1 MRGGHIG
8 GQATISVP
16 VMALKSAYFNALDNE
31 SKKRYLEK
39 IKEIDE
45 IDPYSLKKKDFS
57 ANYEDFP
64 SIGYPDFV
72 NYLLF
77 SPSPVTKEDLKNYKS
92 LESYNHFVC
101 GWVREVLVYAR
112 SDMKNIIITGKV
124 SFVIF

>member
-1 MRGGHIG
+1 MPNYARRPYWRTSNNIR
-8 GQATISVP
+8 S
-16 VMALKSAYFNALDNE
+16 DNE

-64 SIGYPDFV
+64 SIGYPDIV

-77 SPSPVTKEDLKNYKS
+77 SPSPVTKEDLKNYTCSCYKK
-92 LESYNHFVC
+92 E
-101 GWVREVLVYAR
+101 RK
-112 SDMKNIIITGKV
+112 DK
-124 SFVIF
+124 